1 MDLLSTVGGVSGMCC
16 ELKKTC
22 YIAILVN
29 AIYRNIEN
37 GIDIKVELDGL
48 VSLVSPGP
56 KKRVTEHGRRLKD
69 KIYLLLI

>member
-1 MDLLSTVGGVSGMCC
+1 M
-16 ELKKTC
+16 
-22 YIAILVN
+22 N